1 MTRDK
6 SERVL
11 GLSNSQKF
19 YSEMIKMEQAQA
31 NTKRNWLKEKPYQLI
46 YEERMKH
53 EQCIKQEKE
62 EDAAT
67 GLQRR
72 YPRF

>member
-6 SERVL
+6 SERIL
-11 GLSNSQKF
+11 GLSNSQKV

-31 NTKRNWLKEKPYQLI
+31 NTKRNWMKEKPYQLI

-53 EQCIKQEKE
+53 EQCIEKK
-62 EDAAT
+62 DKKA
-67 GLQRR
+67 
-72 YPRF
+72 

>member
-11 GLSNSQKF
+11 GLSNSQKV
-19 YSEMIKMEQAQA
+19 YSDMIKMEQAQA
-31 NTKRNWLKEKPYQLI
+31 NTKRDWLKEKPYQLI

-53 EQCIKQEKE
+53 E
-62 EDAAT
+62 
-67 GLQRR
+67 
-72 YPRF
+72 

>member
-11 GLSNSQKF
+11 GLSNSQKV
-19 YSEMIKMEQAQA
+19 YSEMIKMEQAQD
-31 NTKRNWLKEKPYQLI
+31 NTKRNWMKEKPYQLI

-53 EQCIKQEKE
+53 EQRIKQEKE
-62 EDAAT
+62 EDAAAC
-67 GLQRR
+67 L
-72 YPRF
+72 

>member
-11 GLSNSQKF
+11 GLSNSQKV
-19 YSEMIKMEQAQA
+19 YSEMIKMELAQA
-31 NTKRNWLKEKPYQLI
+31 NIKRNWLKEKPYQLI

-53 EQCIKQEKE
+53 EQRIKQEKE

-67 GLQRR
+67 RL
-72 YPRF
+72 